1 MDCCVNKQLLVIS
14 VDNYNIIHKAHD
26 IPNNITSMDDL
37 YTHAID
43 LKWVTNFKNHIFFFI
58 HMGKI
63 IQSNQPISDLTND
76 IILLKC
82 NKLNTLRAPGFF
94 TGSDL
99 VENIANLLVPS
110 LFSSSNIDDT
120 AISGYFNS
128 NIAPLNSSNSPRRFS
143 LIDGAVTDGVFPDTI
158 SAPNS
163 VLNNIDSVADSD
175 DTSDDDSNAIPSM
188 VADNTVANTHT
199 ILPDEIQFI
208 DPIDNLTNSLFEII
222 QPTAT
227 NNSVSDVVG
236 NDINPIG
243 NNLNDTVDNDLNDTV
258 DNDLNDTVDNN
269 LNDTMDNDLNDTM
282 DNDLNDN
289 VGGDIEPP
297 INNINPLVPLTT
309 DILSDTGASVNDT
322 NLASQLLNIYE
333 TTNVQ
338 LNYQSIKE
346 QYIDQFNYM
355 NGMGFTDYTKIIIA
369 LYVCEG
375 DCQAAINYYLS

>member
-258 DNDLNDTVDNN
+258 DNDLND
-269 LNDTMDNDLNDTM
+269 
-282 DNDLNDN
+282 N